1 MAYEVTVGTLTATQ
15 KTDAADLL
23 QKLEA
28 LNGTLSDLQTDKAKF
43 EDVINEKIRVI
54 QKEKD
59 TTIDALRALRS
70 ATVKETI

>member
-1 MAYEVTVGTLTATQ
+1 MAYEITVGTLTATQ

-28 LNGTLSDLQTDKAKF
+28 LNGTLADLQTDRAKF
-43 EDVINEKIRVI
+43 EAVINEKISVI

-59 TTIDALRALRS
+59 TTIDALRALRIPVIQEK
-70 ATVKETI
+70 A